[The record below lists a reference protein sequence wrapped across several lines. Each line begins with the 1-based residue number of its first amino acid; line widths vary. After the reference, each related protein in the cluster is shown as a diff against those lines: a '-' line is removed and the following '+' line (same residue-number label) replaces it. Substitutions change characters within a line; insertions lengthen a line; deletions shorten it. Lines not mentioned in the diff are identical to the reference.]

1 MDTKLRTTVYLDR
14 DVKRLVEDE
23 SLNLSKWINDN
34 LMIAL
39 CSVNENDLVKEI
51 SELDS
56 KKRIVEKRLDD
67 LKTRKKEDGEEL
79 TIRKEATNELWKA
92 YSVRSSKGLSHDQ
105 NLAWI
110 TAPTNLMRCKLLG
123 KNADEVLKMLE
134 DWDNDEKAD

>member
-56 KKRIVEKRLDD
+56 KKRIVEKRMDD

>member
-51 SELDS
+51 SELDG

>member
-39 CSVNENDLVKEI
+39 CSVSEEDLIKEI
-51 SELDS
+51 SEYDT
-56 KKRIVEKRLDD
+56 KKKLVEKRLSD
-67 LKTRKKEDGEEL
+67 LRTRKKEDGEEL
-79 TIRKEATNELWKA
+79 AIKKEATSELRTS
-92 YSVRSSKGLSHDQ
+92 YSIRSSKGLDHSQ

-110 TAPTNLMRCKLLG
+110 MAPTNLKRCKLLG
-123 KNADEVLKMLE
+123 KNPDEVLKMLE
-134 DWDNDEKAD
+134 EWDNGT